1 MSPSPRIKDAT
12 EVVFAILIV
21 LLCMGLAGNDD
32 FDNAMHSQKVMCE
45 KTPKPEF
52 CKEITK

>member
-32 FDNAMHSQKVMCE
+32 FDNAIHAEKVMCE
-45 KTPKPEF
+45 RHPKPEY
-52 CKEITK
+52 CRGVK